1 MGKLHGTLAKAGK
14 VRKQTPKIEKQV
26 RRHKIPKGRAYKRI
40 CFNRRFG
47 SAATSAQGPQQKR
60 KGPNWHAGR
69 KDLIEEE
76 RKKQVEQRRQRKKQD
91 NK

>member
-47 SAATSAQGPQQKR
+47 SATSTQGSQQKR

-91 NK
+91 TK

>member
-47 SAATSAQGPQQKR
+47 AQAASTGPQQKR

-76 RKKQVEQRRQRKKQD
+76 RKKQVEQRRQRKKD
-91 NK
+91 VPK

>member
-47 SAATSAQGPQQKR
+47 GQTATTGPQQRK

-76 RKKQVEQRRQRKKQD
+76 RKKQVEQRRQRKKD
-91 NK
+91 VPK

>member
-47 SAATSAQGPQQKR
+47 SAAAAGAGPQQKR

-76 RKKQVEQRRQRKKQD
+76 RKKQVEQRRQRKKD
-91 NK
+91 VPK